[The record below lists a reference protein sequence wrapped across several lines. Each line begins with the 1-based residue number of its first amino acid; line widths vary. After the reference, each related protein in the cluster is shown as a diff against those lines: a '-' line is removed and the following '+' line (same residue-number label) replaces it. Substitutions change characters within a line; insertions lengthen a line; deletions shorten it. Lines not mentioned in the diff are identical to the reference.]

1 MFDCSVEQMTK
12 IIFYLMF
19 IGVQLSDNGIL
30 LIAAEHYDSSDD
42 NYEANK
48 KKLSS
53 KHPQNFRKLKF
64 YY

>member
-19 IGVQLSDNGIL
+19 IGVQLSDNDIL
-30 LIAAEHYDSSDD
+30 LIAAEYYDSSDD

-53 KHPQNFRKLKF
+53 KHT
-64 YY
+64 